1 MLQMK
6 PIKKFTLF
14 INIALLGFVILMT
27 AAYSYYGVT
36 YMIYH
41 SIPTIAAYMVLFWFI
56 HKDKLCRQMP
66 SDQWAAMVDIDSFKK
81 INDTYGHHG
90 GKLYDGKNSGRNRVV
105 Y

>member
-6 PIKKFTLF
+6 PIKKLTLF
-14 INIALLGFVILMT
+14 INITLLGFVILMT

-36 YMIYH
+36 YMVYH

-66 SDQWAAMVDIDSFKK
+66 SDQ
-81 INDTYGHHG
+81 
-90 GKLYDGKNSGRNRVV
+90 
-105 Y
+105 